1 MPEGIPY
8 ASTNVIAGVGKD
20 LNYIGNRVYAY
31 SGYVGFNNSAAVTF
45 LEFTTGS
52 EYIVCTAQ
60 YTVMDDGE
68 QINEDDVRV
77 VIKLNEVKA
86 FVNIDSGSP
95 NRVQTAWPELILPPY
110 TKLQATMLNLTDA
123 SALAGYFCLVGKV
136 YK

>member
-8 ASTNVIAGVGKD
+8 SSTNVIAGVGKD
-20 LNYIGNRVYAY
+20 LNYIGDRVYAY
-31 SGYVGFNNSAAVTF
+31 SGYVSFSNSEKTL

-52 EYIVCTAQ
+52 EYIVCDAQ

-95 NRVQTAWPELILPPY
+95 NRVQTAWPDLIYHLILKF
-110 TKLQATMLNLTDA
+110 KLL
-123 SALAGYFCLVGKV
+123 
-136 YK
+136 

>member
-20 LNYIGNRVYAY
+20 LNYIGDRVYAN
-31 SGYVGFNNSAAVTF
+31 SGYVGFGNSETTL

-52 EYIVCTAQ
+52 EYIVCNAQ
-60 YTVMDDGE
+60 YTVMDDNE
-68 QINEDDVRV
+68 AINEDDVRV

-95 NRVQTAWPELILPPY
+95 NRVQTAWPDLILPPY
-110 TKLQATMLNLTDA
+110 TKFQATMINITDT
-123 SALAGYFCLVGKV
+123 SNLAGYFVVVGRV

>member
-1 MPEGIPY
+1 MPEGVGY
-8 ASTNVIAGVGKD
+8 ASANVTAGIGLG
-20 LNYIGNRVYAY
+20 LNYIGDRVYAY
-31 SGYVGFNNSAAVTF
+31 SGIIVFNNSAAATL

-52 EYIVCTAQ
+52 EYIVCNAQ

-95 NRVQTAWPELILPPY
+95 NRVQTAWPELVLPPY

-123 SALAGYFCLVGKV
+123 SNLAGYFCIVGKV

>member
-31 SGYVGFNNSAAVTF
+31 SGYIGFTNSEVTF

-52 EYIVCTAQ
+52 EYIVCNAQ
-60 YTVMDDGE
+60 YTVMDDNE
-68 QINEDDVRV
+68 EINEDDVRV
-77 VIKLNEVKA
+77 VIKLNEVKT

-95 NRVQTAWPELILPPY
+95 NRVQTAWPDLILPPY
-110 TKLQATMLNLTDA
+110 TKLQATMINLTDA
-123 SALAGYFCLVGKV
+123 SALAGYFVVVGKV